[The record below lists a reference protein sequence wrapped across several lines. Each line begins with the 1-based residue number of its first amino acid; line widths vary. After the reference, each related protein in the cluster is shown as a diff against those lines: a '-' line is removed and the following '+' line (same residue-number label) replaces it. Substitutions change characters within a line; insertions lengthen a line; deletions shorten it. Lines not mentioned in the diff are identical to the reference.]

1 MKMDWEPSPVSPVP
15 YVAKINPVRLH
26 DFQKISSKSYWKAF
40 ILNAHKVILNAVH
53 LKSYKSLSIDMNEK
67 MKHHSVPLN
76 FDRSKF

>member
-40 ILNAHKVILNAVH
+40 ILNAYKVILNAVH
-53 LKSYKSLSIDMNEK
+53 LKS
-67 MKHHSVPLN
+67 
-76 FDRSKF
+76 